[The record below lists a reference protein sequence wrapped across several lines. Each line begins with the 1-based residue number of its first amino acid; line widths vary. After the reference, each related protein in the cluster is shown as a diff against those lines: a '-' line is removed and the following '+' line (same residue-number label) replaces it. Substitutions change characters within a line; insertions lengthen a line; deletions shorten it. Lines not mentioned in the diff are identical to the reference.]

1 MIRSLLVILVPVLII
16 TFLFT
21 RLPQDHPVKEVDW
34 RPVLATARSQAP
46 YPVLAPVNLPAGWRA
61 TRVAWVKVGDAYLNG
76 QASPRN
82 YWQLDLLT
90 PDNDFIGL
98 SQGDQQVDDMVRAD
112 TRAGSPDGDSTVNG
126 TPWRRLLSPDGRTRS
141 LVLSQPQVTTVVSAD
156 LPYEALDAY
165 AATLSPGP

>member
-1 MIRSLLVILVPVLII
+1 MARPKKPATPGDMIRSLLVILVPVLII

-34 RPVLATARSQAP
+34 RPVLTTARGQAP

-61 TRVAWVKVGDAYLNG
+61 TRVTWVKAGDPYLNG

-98 SQGDQQVDDMVRAD
+98 SQGDQQIDDMVRLTVVHGD
-112 TRAGSPDGDSTVNG
+112 FKPGSAMAPKVEQGW
-126 TPWRRLLSPDGRTRS
+126 PR
-141 LVLSQPQVTTVVSAD
+141 VLSSLKSFLETGHGINVRACKKS
-156 LPYEALDAY
+156 
-165 AATLSPGP
+165 